1 MHVITHGYGWY
12 THCEAWCELLDVIKR
27 HVNRHYAK
35 NQLILV
41 LMGSMREK
49 IRTDTSPHMMR
60 SCIHLLYLLVSFIY
74 GLGSV
79 EDRQCSSDDETEL
92 LIENKA
98 KALFNN
104 ILEQRTFLSK
114 IGAFFI

>member
-27 HVNRHYAK
+27 HVNCHYAK

-49 IRTDTSPHMMR
+49 IRTDTRPHVMC

-79 EDRQCSSDDETEL
+79 EDR
-92 LIENKA
+92 
-98 KALFNN
+98 
-104 ILEQRTFLSK
+104 
-114 IGAFFI
+114 